1 MNQPGFSGSQAK
13 RRWGNFPDWTKF
25 VSGIGEILMSPDIII
40 LVGAAIGC
48 GLMFAATF
56 TTKL

>member
-1 MNQPGFSGSQAK
+1 MDQSE
-13 RRWGNFPDWTKF
+13 FPDGRVGVAGGTF
-25 VSGIGEILMSPDIII
+25 LPGPSLYRDISEILMSPDIII

-56 TTKL
+56 TKL